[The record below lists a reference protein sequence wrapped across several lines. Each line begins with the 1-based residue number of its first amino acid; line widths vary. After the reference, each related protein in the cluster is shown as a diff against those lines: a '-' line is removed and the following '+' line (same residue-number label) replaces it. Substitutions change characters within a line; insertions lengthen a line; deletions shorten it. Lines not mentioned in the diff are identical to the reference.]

1 MLIIKAALAA
11 ILALAISMVGVAGVA
26 EAAKKGPGKCGT
38 MMYWDKKTKHCISK
52 G

>member
-1 MLIIKAALAA
+1 MLITKAALAVMF
-11 ILALAISMVGVAGVA
+11 ALAISVVAVAGVA
-26 EAAKKGPGKCGT
+26 QAAKKGPGKCGT